1 MSSPAA
7 ESGSGVFLP
16 PRMPG
21 EVLGLRAHREACTS
35 AWARECVCAWMN
47 ACGCVSV
54 NPCGCA
60 YESVWA

>member
-7 ESGSGVFLP
+7 ESGSGVFP
-16 PRMPG
+16 QPRMPG
-21 EVLGLRAHREACTS
+21 EVLGPRAHGEACTS

-47 ACGCVSV
+47 ACGCASV

-60 YESVWA
+60 YESV